1 MTIPLNISIIF
12 SVILYITEGKR
23 KQNNMISRLIV
34 LVILIGINAFFA
46 STEIAFI
53 SLNDAKVEK
62 QAKEGNK
69 KAKQIRKMLKEPSR
83 FLATIQIGITLAG
96 FLSSAFAADAF
107 ASELAPVL
115 EKLLPLGIHA
125 WTNISIVIITLILS
139 YFSLVLGELV
149 PKRVAMK
156 NPEKVAF
163 GSIGVVKFIYTI
175 TAPFVKLLTWSTNV
189 ISKIFG
195 VTGANEEVV
204 TEEEIRMMVDVG
216 EEKGSIEEE
225 EKELINNVFEF
236 NDKVTSEVMI
246 HRKDIYAID
255 VKSDIKDIL
264 SDLKEYKYS
273 RIPVYEETIDNIV
286 GMLFIKD
293 LLAYVDLKKEAK
305 IKKLMREVYFVPEN
319 KPINELFKELQK
331 SKHQIAIVLDEY
343 GGTAGL
349 ITMEDIIEELV
360 GNIFDEYDD
369 EELDY
374 EKIDDN
380 TFRISGSVS
389 IYELRR
395 ILEIEDIP
403 EGDYDTLSG
412 YLIELLGRIPEDDEM
427 PIIETPKVT
436 YKIEEYEDRRI
447 LWVKACKTNVV
458 EPEDEEENE
467 KKEESEEE

>member
-1 MTIPLNISIIF
+1 
-12 SVILYITEGKR
+12 
-23 KQNNMISRLIV
+23 MISRLIV
-34 LVILIGINAFFA
+34 LVVLIGINAFFA

-53 SLNDAKVEK
+53 SLNDAKIEK

-107 ASELAPVL
+107 AGELAPVL
-115 EKLLPLGIHA
+115 ENLLPLGIHA
-125 WTNISIVIITLILS
+125 WTNISIVLITLVLS

-156 NPEKVAF
+156 NPEKIAF
-163 GSIGVVKFIYTI
+163 GTIGMVRFIYAI

-189 ISKIFG
+189 VSKIFG
-195 VTGANEEVV
+195 VTGANEGVV

-255 VKSDIKDIL
+255 VKSEIKDIL

-273 RIPVYEETIDNIV
+273 RIPVYEDNIDNIV

-319 KPINELFKELQK
+319 KPINELFRELQK

-374 EKIDDN
+374 EKIDEN
-380 TFRISGSVS
+380 TYRISGSVS
-389 IYELRR
+389 IYDLRK

-412 YLIELLGRIPEDDEM
+412 YLIELLGRIPEDGEN
-427 PIIETPKVT
+427 PEIETPKVT
-436 YKIEEYEDRRI
+436 YKIEDYEDRRI
-447 LWVKACKTNVV
+447 LWVKACKTNIV
-458 EPEDEEENE
+458 EPEDEEEETEE
-467 KKEESEEE
+467 KIEEVKDEE